1 VKSVAA
7 FLDHRVALTD
17 LVHSFERK
25 KAFVVGDAIRDDYVF
40 GRIDRLSPE
49 APVPVFIAERTESR
63 RGGADHVCA
72 QLEQL
77 GLQTITFLTP
87 TPSVKTRY
95 LVQHHQVFRIDRDSS
110 MAAATPDRHTALGL
124 LDQGIDVVVM
134 SDYAKG
140 WLTAELAGCLIA
152 AAAELNIPVVVD
164 PKLVNW
170 ARYQGAMLFCPNH
183 LEWERHSADFAPPF
197 VWVKRGAEGIEVREH
212 GRVVG
217 AVAATARSVIDVT
230 GAGDIVT
237 ACAAAGAAVG
247 AGSMMAARLACLAAG
262 HAVSEVGTSVCSK
275 AKLLELI
282 EEMPT

>member
-1 VKSVAA
+1 VKSKNTPSRHD
-7 FLDHRVALTD
+7 LCQRLTD
-17 LVHSFERK
+17 LLLSFERR
-25 KAFVVGDAIRDDYVF
+25 KALVVGDAIRDDYVF
-40 GRIDRLSPE
+40 GRVDRLSPE
-49 APVPVFIAERTESR
+49 APVPIFVDERTESR

-77 GLQTITFLTP
+77 GMQTISFMTP

-95 LVQHHQVFRIDRDSS
+95 LVQHHQVFRRDRDSH
-110 MAAATPDRHTALGL
+110 MRADTPDRQTALGL
-124 LDQGIDVVVM
+124 LDQGVDVLVM

-140 WLTAELAGCLIA
+140 WLTAELAGSLIA

-164 PKLVNW
+164 PKVANW
-170 ARYQGAMLFCPNH
+170 KRYEGATIFCPNH
-183 LEWERHSADFAPPF
+183 IEWDRHVCDFAPPF

-217 AVAATARSVIDVT
+217 IVSATAKSVIDVT

-247 AGSMMAARLACLAAG
+247 AGSMLAARLACLAAG
-262 HAVSEVGTSVCSK
+262 HAVSEVGTSVCEK

-282 EEMPT
+282 GEM